1 MNTLTT
7 ARTIVLAFSLIALAA
22 PTEAAQRTKARDNG
36 AVLEQKCHELVGK
49 EEREGEGRSHI
60 GHGGVGV
67 RRQEQLG
74 AIMRPTALKY
84 AMSVGLGGM
93 LALGAATGF
102 GQVGTG
108 TVAASQVT
116 QYCLPPRD
124 NPDAQRFYCG
134 NEDDSADQAGAAFRV
149 LHAGGRGKSFAA

>member
-1 MNTLTT
+1 MRATT
-7 ARTIVLAFSLIALAA
+7 
-22 PTEAAQRTKARDNG
+22 
-36 AVLEQKCHELVGK
+36 
-49 EEREGEGRSHI
+49 
-60 GHGGVGV
+60 
-67 RRQEQLG
+67 
-74 AIMRPTALKY
+74 LKY

-102 GQVGTG
+102 GQVRTG

-124 NPDAQRFYCG
+124 NPDAHRFYCG